1 MPFWLQTP
9 TEVLHHRQLG
19 ATLQI
24 WGDIHITKKTLKKHV
39 RLCRLGNLRKITP
52 KKITHP
58 KKKGKKKVTIFWRSV
73 SQIHPLIH
81 PYHPIHTILSIQLAP
96 ASGSFRIPTPSPS
109 ESQHLHPFGS
119 GSHQRWTHH
128 TPPTWRN
135 GYRGKRSTPPG
146 RSIRYVFFLFIH
158 PIKINRKTLGVC
170 CNR

>member
-58 KKKGKKKVTIFWRSV
+58 KKKRQKKSHNFLEVGLSNSSPNPSIPSY
-73 SQIHPLIH
+73 
-81 PYHPIHTILSIQLAP
+81 PYHPIHP
-96 ASGSFRIPTPSPS
+96 ARSSQWFLQNPNTFTLRIPTPSPFWFRFPS
-109 ESQHLHPFGS
+109 KVDTSHSPDLAQRIQGETVHPS
-119 GSHQRWTHH
+119 R
-128 TPPTWRN
+128 
-135 GYRGKRSTPPG
+135 
-146 RSIRYVFFLFIH
+146 
-158 PIKINRKTLGVC
+158 
-170 CNR
+170 